1 MSAMDASFH
10 RHNAKGAF
18 LAALDELTAQR
29 RNVSHA
35 ERACNYAPKL
45 MKVAGFAEQY
55 SKVDLKR
62 AMNELFAED
71 EIVASVELWRGADR
85 KRVVGIARLA
95 ASEPGVPVQSPSS

>member
-1 MSAMDASFH
+1 M
-10 RHNAKGAF
+10 N
-18 LAALDELTAQR
+18 
-29 RNVSHA
+29 
-35 ERACNYAPKL
+35 
-45 MKVAGFAEQY
+45 VAGFAEPY

-95 ASEPGVPVQSPSS
+95 APGAGASPSS